1 MNTEVRIHGIYKKL
15 SDAYG
20 KQNWW
25 PGESGL
31 ECAIGAVMTQNTSWV
46 NAAKAINNLKSA
58 VDITLENLSA
68 LPVEELANLIRP
80 AGFYSRKAVS
90 INRLV
95 GLINEKYGGKLEN
108 MAQGNLPELRKDLLS
123 VKGIGPETADCILLY
138 VLGKPV
144 FVVDRYTYRLLYRH
158 GFIGTGAGYDE
169 MQRLFM
175 DNLENEAGFFGEFH
189 ALIVEVGKK
198 QCKKRANCEEC
209 PLNSDI
215 HNFSSEVI

>member
-1 MNTEVRIHGIYKKL
+1 MNIEVRIQGILKKL
-15 SDAYG
+15 SDTYG

-31 ECAIGAVMTQNTSWV
+31 ECAIGAVLTQNTSWV
-46 NAAKAINNLKSA
+46 NAAKAINNLKA
-58 VDITLENLSA
+58 AIDITLENLSV
-68 LPVEELANLIRP
+68 LPVDELAHLIRP

-90 INRLV
+90 INHLV
-95 GLINEKYGGKLEN
+95 GLIKEKYGGKIEN
-108 MAQGNLPELRKDLLS
+108 MAQENLPELRRELLS

-138 VLGKPV
+138 VLSKPV

-158 GFIGTGAGYDE
+158 GFIERDTGYDE
-169 MQRLFM
+169 MQKLFM
-175 DNLENEAGFFGEFH
+175 DNLVNETGIFGEFH

-209 PLNSDI
+209 PLNSDT